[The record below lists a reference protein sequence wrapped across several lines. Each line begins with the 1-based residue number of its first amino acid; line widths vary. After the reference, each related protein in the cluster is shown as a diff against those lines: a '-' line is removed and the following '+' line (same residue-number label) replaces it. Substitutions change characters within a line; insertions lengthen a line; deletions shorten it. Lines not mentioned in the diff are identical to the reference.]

1 MSMNLNSLPWWVFA
15 LGSAVFAALTTLLA
29 KVGLQ
34 GVNSDLATAIRTI
47 VILIFAWGIVIAR
60 NEGGE
65 LTHLSTR
72 TIVFL
77 ILSGLAT
84 GASWLMY
91 FRALQ
96 LGDAGPVAAVDKFS
110 LVLIVV
116 LSAIFLA
123 EPLTWQVVLGAVLIT
138 AGTLLMIR

>member
-1 MSMNLNSLPWWVFA
+1 MNLNNLPWWVFA
-15 LGSAVFAALTTLLA
+15 FGSAIFAALTTILA
-29 KVGLQ
+29 KIGLQ

-47 VILIFAWGIVIAR
+47 VILLVAWGIVIAR
-60 NEGGE
+60 NKGGD
-65 LTHLSTR
+65 LMHLSTR

-77 ILSGLAT
+77 VLSGMAT
-84 GASWLMY
+84 GLSWIFY

-96 LGDAGPVAAVDKFS
+96 LGDAGPVAALDKFS
-110 LVLIVV
+110 LVLIVL
-116 LSAIFLA
+116 LSALFLA